1 MKCIYIDRCR
11 QDCFLKKIHLL
22 LGHSFLQPKELI
34 STSAN
39 SAGEF
44 KARLVF
50 KKVIF
55 AARTFLLTAEI
66 VSTSAKSAGELAVI
80 IGANNHMKLPDHIS
94 LEMV

>member
-1 MKCIYIDRCR
+1 MHLYRSV
-11 QDCFLKKIHLL
+11 QTGLFFKKIHLL

-80 IGANNHMKLPDHIS
+80 IGANNHMKIPEHIS

>member
-1 MKCIYIDRCR
+1 M
-11 QDCFLKKIHLL
+11 QTGLFFKKN
-22 LGHSFLQPKELI
+22 
-34 STSAN
+34 TSAARTFFLTAKRTHFYKCY

-80 IGANNHMKLPDHIS
+80 IGANNHMKIPEHIS